1 MAYYFVFLGVSMK
14 LFYTHPTNSLTDLLT
29 QKAEDFLL
37 QGKRVFYIAPNSL
50 SFEKE
55 RRVLDFLPN
64 HATFQMIVT
73 RFGQL
78 PNYFMLPK
86 RKENANL
93 DDAGLSM
100 LLYRVLNQLSDQS
113 LPVFGRLKKD
123 PGFIEQVLK
132 LYKELAKSQLTLAD
146 FDVLVSETDPLDKV
160 AELRMILNHFIEAIS
175 LEQLSGESKLQFF
188 MRVLSEGQLDQQLQ
202 DTVIIIDGFT
212 RFSEEEERLVELLNQ
227 KADQLIIAAYAT
239 ERAYKAQLLSGNIY
253 EASVSFLRELAS
265 RYGVKAEAL
274 LAESK
279 ETTFSKVSAAFE
291 ASHDF
296 SPQEVTFEWTDTD
309 KEALQ
314 VWEATNQKVEIEAVA
329 KDIRRKIRKE
339 GADYKDFTL
348 LLGDE
353 KSYKLPVERLFH
365 QFEIP
370 FYWGRAESMVS
381 HPLSA
386 FMMSLERVLH
396 YYFQREDVINLLKTG
411 FFGDY
416 DDYDLDIFE
425 QYCQFADINAGQF
438 NKPFKHNISRT
449 QADET
454 GRKKELEKYDLEALN
469 QMRQSLIEPLM
480 ALNTQGDIDF
490 LLQEL
495 MTFFENCRLAQNM
508 ENLTINA
515 NQEAIE
521 EHEQVWKVFTGLLE
535 QAKIAFAGESLS
547 MQELITLLANG
558 MKSTDYRTIPA
569 TVNVVNVRSYDL
581 IEPHSAP
588 YVYAIGLGQSSF
600 PKVSQNTSLLS
611 DEERQLVN
619 DNANGQGRLEIIT
632 GDNLKKNH
640 FVAISLLNA
649 ADKGLVLSYPQLIG
663 ERKELMSPYMTTL
676 VEDLGFPLR
685 TKQKNLGQIAPDD
698 LGSYKEVLARLI
710 SLNRSQFLDKLN
722 QEEVTYWNVLGRI
735 IRKELSDKGISI
747 GHISKELT
755 SKPLSQEVLE
765 VLFPSDQALHL
776 SASSLTRFY
785 NNQYLYFVEKILGL
799 REQDS
804 IHPDA
809 RSHGNFLHKVFER
822 ALSNQE
828 TVSFKEK
835 LDRALK
841 ETKQDKAFQTLYE
854 ENQES
859 LYSRELLEAIAKATG
874 SLFEDMDDIQVSR
887 QEAAFKVLLEE
898 DANAQLSRPLEISGF
913 IDRVD
918 KLRSDSED
926 LAYGVIDYKSSSQ
939 RFQLEK
945 FYNGLSPQLI
955 TYLLAL
961 KEGKDKEGRTLFDEL
976 DYFGAMYLQMQEP
989 SLALKDISE
998 FGKIPQKLKE
1008 DLRYDGLFR
1017 EEFLSYLPE
1026 DDYKFSRNKQAVV
1039 YNEQEL
1045 DDLLIFLKS
1054 QYQEAAKTILK
1065 GHFAINPYSQDG
1077 KSVAGEQLTALTGF
1091 EADLHLGQARF
1102 LESIKASPAQKRQ
1115 LLLEKIHEK
1124 NQSEK
1129 GGSHV

>member
-1 MAYYFVFLGVSMK
+1 MK
-14 LFYTHPTNSLTDLLT
+14 LFFTNPTNSLTDLLT
-29 QKAEDFLL
+29 REAEEFLL

-55 RRVLDFLPN
+55 RRVLEYLPN

-86 RKENANL
+86 RKESSHL

-123 PGFIEQVLK
+123 PGFIEQVLT

-146 FDVLVSETDPLDKV
+146 FDVLISKTDPLDKV
-160 AELRMILNHFIEAIS
+160 AELKTILSHFMEAIS
-175 LEQLSGESKLQFF
+175 SEQLSGESKLQFF
-188 MRVLSEGQLDQQLQ
+188 MRALSEDKLDLQLK
-202 DTVIIIDGFT
+202 DTVFIIDGFT
-212 RFSEEEERLVELLNQ
+212 RFSEEEERLVDLLNQ
-227 KADQLIIAAYAT
+227 KAEQVLIAAYAT
-239 ERAYKAQLLSGNIY
+239 KRAYHAQLLSGNIY

-265 RYGVKAEAL
+265 RYGVKVEELVAETQ
-274 LAESK
+274 E
-279 ETTFSKVSAAFE
+279 ETTFSKVSVAFE

-296 SPQEVTFEWTDTD
+296 SPQEATVEWTDDD

-314 VWEATNQKVEIEAVA
+314 IWEATNQKVEIEAVA
-329 KDIRRKIRKE
+329 KDIRRKIREE

-353 KSYKLPVERLFH
+353 KSYKLPVERLLT

-370 FYWGRAESMVS
+370 FYWGRAESMVN

-386 FMMSLERVLH
+386 FMMSLERVLY
-396 YYFQREDVINLLKTG
+396 YYFQREDLINLLKTG
-411 FFGDY
+411 LFGHFKEH
-416 DDYDLDIFE
+416 DLDVFE

-449 QADET
+449 WTDDQ
-454 GRKKELEKYDLEALN
+454 GQKQELEKYDLEKLN
-469 QMRQSLIEPLM
+469 QMRQNLIDPLM
-480 ALNTQGDIDF
+480 KLNTDGSIDE
-490 LLQEL
+490 LLQVL
-495 MTFFENCRLAQNM
+495 LSFFDKSF
-508 ENLTINA
+508 LTKNFQALTVGA
-515 NQEAIE
+515 NPEAVE
-521 EHEQVWKVFTGLLE
+521 QHEQVWKVFTNLLE
-535 QAKIAFAGESLS
+535 QAKLAFAGESLS
-547 MQELITLLANG
+547 MQELISLLANG
-558 MKSTDYRTIPA
+558 MASTDYRTVPA

-611 DEERQLVN
+611 DEERQLIN
-619 DNANGQGRLEIIT
+619 ESTNGEGRFDIVT

-649 ADKGLVLSYPQLIG
+649 ADKGLVLSYPQLLG
-663 ERKELMSPYMTTL
+663 EGQEFMSPYMTTL
-676 VEDLGFPLR
+676 VKDLGFPL
-685 TKQKNLGQIAPDD
+685 TPKQKDMGQIAPDD

-710 SLNRSQFLDKLN
+710 SLNRSQFLDKLS
-722 QEEVTYWNVLGRI
+722 QEEVTYWRVLGRV
-735 IRKELSDKGISI
+735 IRKELSDKGIAI
-747 GHISKELT
+747 DKISKELT

-765 VLFPSDQALHL
+765 VLFPADASLPL

-785 NNQYLYFVEKILGL
+785 NNQYLYFIEKILGL

-822 ALSNQE
+822 ALSNQDSL
-828 TVSFKEK
+828 SFKEK
-835 LDRALK
+835 LKQALE
-841 ETKQDKAFQTLYE
+841 ETKQEKAFQALYE
-854 ENQES
+854 EDQES
-859 LYSRELLEAIAKATG
+859 LYSRELLESIAKATG
-874 SLFEDMDDIQVSR
+874 SLFEDMQDIQVSR
-887 QEAAFKVLLEE
+887 QEAAFKLLLEASE
-898 DANAQLSRPLEISGF
+898 THLDRPIEVSGF

-918 KLRSDSED
+918 KLQSGSEE
-926 LAYGVIDYKSSSQ
+926 LAYGVIDYKSSHQ

-945 FYNGLSPQLI
+945 FYNGLSPQLM

-961 KEGKDKEGRTLFDEL
+961 KEGKDKEGQPLFDHL

-998 FGKIPQKLKE
+998 FGKIPQKIKE

-1017 EEFLSYLPE
+1017 EEFLGYLPE

-1039 YNEQEL
+1039 YKEEEL
-1045 DDLLIFLKS
+1045 DELITFLKS
-1054 QYQEAAKTILK
+1054 QYQEAAETILK

-1102 LESIKASPAQKRQ
+1102 LENIKASPGQKRQ

-1129 GGSHV
+1129 GDRHV

>member
-1 MAYYFVFLGVSMK
+1 MK
-14 LFYTHPTNSLTDLLT
+14 LYYTNPTNSLTDLLT
-29 QKAEDFLL
+29 QKAEGFLQ

-55 RRVLDFLPN
+55 RRVLDYLPS
-64 HATFQMIVT
+64 HASFQMIVT

-86 RKENANL
+86 KKENANL
-93 DDAGLSM
+93 NDAGLSM

-123 PGFIEQVLK
+123 PGFIEQVLD
-132 LYKELAKSQLTLAD
+132 LYKELAKSQLTLDD
-146 FDVLVSETDPLDKV
+146 FDVLISETDPLDKM
-160 AELRMILNHFIEAIS
+160 AELRTILSHFMEAIH
-175 LEQLSGESKLQFF
+175 LEHLSGESKLQFF
-188 MRVLSEGQLDQQLQ
+188 MRVLSEGKLDHQLQ
-202 DTVIIIDGFT
+202 DTVIVIDGFT
-212 RFSEEEERLVELLNQ
+212 RFSEEEEQLVELLNQ
-227 KADQLIIAAYAT
+227 KAEQVLIGAYAT
-239 ERAYKAQLLSGNIY
+239 ERAYNAQLLSGNVY
-253 EASVSFLRELAS
+253 EASVSFLRALAS
-265 RYGVKAEAL
+265 QHGVQAEEL
-274 LAESK
+274 LEDSK
-279 ETTFSKVSAAFE
+279 ETTFAKVSKAFE
-291 ASHDF
+291 ASYDVT
-296 SPQEVTFEWTDTD
+296 SQEAVTVEWTDSDQT
-309 KEALQ
+309 ALQ
-314 VWEATNQKVEIEAVA
+314 LWEATNQKVEIEAVA
-329 KDIRRKIRKE
+329 KDIRRKIREE

-353 KSYKLPVERLFH
+353 HSYKLPVERLFH

-370 FYWGRAESMVS
+370 FYWGRAESMVN

-386 FMMSLERVLH
+386 FMMSLERVLR

-411 FFGDY
+411 LYGQY
-416 DDYDLDIFE
+416 KDDDLDVFE

-449 QADET
+449 QADEK
-454 GRKKELEKYDLEALN
+454 GQQQELTKYDLEALN
-469 QMRQSLIEPLM
+469 HMRQSLIEPLTG
-480 ALNTQGDIDF
+480 LHVQGDIDF

-495 MTFFENCRLAQNM
+495 MSFFENGHLAQNM
-508 ENLTINA
+508 QTLTVNA
-515 NQEAIE
+515 NQESIE
-521 EHEQVWKVFTGLLE
+521 KHEQVWKVFTDLLE
-535 QAKIAFAGESLS
+535 QAKLAFAKESLS
-547 MQELITLLANG
+547 MQELVTLLANG
-558 MKSTDYRTIPA
+558 MTSTDYRTVPA

-600 PKVSQNTSLLS
+600 PKVSQNTSLLT

-619 DNANGQGRLEIIT
+619 ENANGQGRLDIIT

-649 ADKGLVLSYPQLIG
+649 ADKGLVLSYPQLMG
-663 ERKELMSPYMTTL
+663 EGQELLSPYMATL
-676 VEDLGFPLR
+676 TNDLGFPL
-685 TKQKNLGQIAPDD
+685 TIKQKKLGQIAPDD

-710 SLNRSQFLDKLN
+710 SLNRSQFLDKLS
-722 QEEVTYWNVLGRI
+722 QEEVTYWNVLGRV

-747 GHISKELT
+747 AHISKKLIT
-755 SKPLSQEVLE
+755 KPLSKEVLE
-765 VLFPSDQALHL
+765 VLFPTNQALHL

-828 TVSFKEK
+828 SLSFKDK
-835 LDRALK
+835 LDKALM
-841 ETKQDKAFQTLYE
+841 ETKQDKAFQALYE
-854 ENQES
+854 ENQAS
-859 LYSRELLEAIAKATG
+859 LYSREILEMIAKATG
-874 SLFEDMDDIQVSR
+874 SLFEDRDDIQVSR
-887 QEAAFKVLLEE
+887 QEAPFKLLLAGDPKSPPSHPIEV
-898 DANAQLSRPLEISGF
+898 SGF

-918 KLRSDSED
+918 KLQSDATD
-926 LAYGVIDYKSSSQ
+926 LAYGVIDYKSSHQ

-961 KEGKDKEGRTLFDEL
+961 REGKDKTGKPLFDEL

-998 FGKIPQKLKE
+998 FGKIPQKLKD

-1017 EEFLSYLPE
+1017 EEFLTYLPE
-1026 DDYKFSRNKQAVV
+1026 DDYKFSRNRQAVV
-1039 YNEQEL
+1039 YNAQEL
-1045 DDLLIFLKS
+1045 DDLLNFLKF
-1054 QYQEAAKTILK
+1054 QYQEAAETILK

-1102 LESIKASPAQKRQ
+1102 LESIKASPSQKRQ
-1115 LLLEKIHEK
+1115 LLLEKIHDK
-1124 NQSEK
+1124 NQAKK